1 MKLKQLTLENFRG
14 FKRLELNLDIQLT
27 VLVGANGAG
36 KSSVLDALAIL
47 LSWAVARVRHS
58 GSSGRTISE
67 LDIHNQARYA
77 LIKIAD
83 ANVPPLSWQLVKSKK
98 GHIRPNIATSLDKL
112 SEYAKTIQQQIS
124 SSEAQGGIPLF
135 AYYPVNRAVLDIPLR
150 IRTTHTFGLLDAWDE
165 ALTSASDFRS
175 FFEWFRNRED
185 LENEQLRQ
193 QLPEQLLARF
203 GNAEP
208 PPLFKDQQLN
218 AVRCA
223 LTSFLPEFIDF
234 AVRRNPLRM
243 VVQKHGQEVRVDQL
257 SDGEKCLIALVAD
270 LARRLVIAN
279 PQLENPLTGVGVV
292 LIDEIDLHLHPGWQ
306 RMVLPK
312 LTATFPNCQFIV
324 STHSPQVLGEVEGHQ
339 IRVLIRE
346 EDDVYYSIPKQAKGL
361 TSNEV
366 LDELMNALDGSE
378 RLSRNREVEMQ
389 LNELFELIDDEK
401 FDQAKA
407 KINLMKK
414 AMNGDIPDIVRAEAL
429 MSMLGASEDD
439 MP

>member
-14 FKRLELNLDIQLT
+14 FKRLELNLDRQLT

-47 LSWAVARVRHS
+47 LSWAVARVRHA
-58 GSSGRTISE
+58 GSSGRTVSE

-83 ANVPPLSWQLVKSKK
+83 ENDQPLSWQLVKRKK
-98 GHIRPNIATSLDKL
+98 GHTHSNLTSLDKL

-124 SSEAQGGIPLF
+124 DTQEQCGIPLF

-150 IRTTHTFGLLDAWDE
+150 IQTAHTFELLDAWDE
-165 ALTSASDFRS
+165 ALIGASNFRN

-185 LENEQLRQ
+185 LEREESDIAQSLGQPRLKDPQLS
-193 QLPEQLLARF
+193 
-203 GNAEP
+203 
-208 PPLFKDQQLN
+208 

-223 LTSFLPEFIDF
+223 LTSFLPEFTDF
-234 AVRRNPLRM
+234 AVRRNKLRM

-279 PQLENPLTGVGVV
+279 PKLENPLTGVGVV

-339 IRVLIRE
+339 IRILMRG
-346 EDDVYYSIPKQAKGL
+346 EDEVYYTIPKQAKGL
-361 TSNEV
+361 SSNEV
-366 LDELMNALDGSE
+366 LDELMNALGGTE
-378 RLSRNREVEMQ
+378 KLSRNKEVEIQ

-401 FDQAKA
+401 FDLAKA
-407 KINLMKK
+407 KIDLMKK

-429 MSMLGASEDD
+429 MTMLGASEDD